1 MWPLSQAAAAV
12 DAQLVGSDAVFTG
25 VTTDSRT
32 LQSGD
37 LFVALPGPRFNGHDY
52 IEQAAQRG
60 AVAAMVSEKATAS
73 VTLLRVADCYVAL
86 GRLAAAWRA
95 QFPTP
100 LVAITGSNGKTT
112 VKEML
117 AAILRQHA
125 GASAVLATRG
135 NLNNNIGM
143 PLTLLRLRDTHR
155 FAVIEMGMNHSGEIS
170 YLTRLAQPQV
180 ALINNAQ
187 AAHLE
192 GLGTVEAVARA
203 KAEIFEGLSA
213 TGWALVNADDANL
226 ANLPKSTLKGQVLRF
241 GLDAPADVTASY
253 ELRVDG
259 SEMQLS
265 TPKGSFTVALKVP
278 GMHNVRNALAA
289 IAAAIA
295 LEIPISTISAGLANF
310 TGVAGRLQRK
320 PGLHGATIID
330 DTYNANPESVRAAIA
345 VLAAAT
351 GKKVLVMG
359 DMGELGAQAPGLH
372 GEVGVYAKQ
381 AKVDHLLTLGQFS
394 ANTAKSFGAG
404 AQHFERIEELLA
416 ELENL
421 LAPDVTVLVKGSRFM
436 QMERITKS
444 FET

>member
-1 MWPLSQAAAAV
+1 MWQLSQAAAAV
-12 DAQLVGSDAVFTG
+12 DAQLVGSDALFTG

-32 LQSGD
+32 LQAGD
-37 LFVALPGPRFNGHDY
+37 LFVALPGERFNGHDY

-60 AVAAMVSEKATAS
+60 AVAAMVSEKSTVS
-73 VTLLRVADCYVAL
+73 VSLLRVADCYAAL
-86 GRLAAAWRA
+86 GQLAAAWRT
-95 QFPTP
+95 QFTLPII
-100 LVAITGSNGKTT
+100 AITGSNGKTT

-117 AAILRQHA
+117 AAILREHA
-125 GASAVLATRG
+125 GSSAVLATRG

-143 PLTLLRLRDTHR
+143 PLTLLRLRESHR
-155 FAVIEMGMNHSGEIS
+155 YAVIEMGMNHRGEIS
-170 YLTRLAQPQV
+170 YLTRLARPQV

-192 GLGTVEAVARA
+192 GLGSVEAVARA
-203 KAEIFEGLSA
+203 KAEIFEGVTA
-213 TGWALVNADDANL
+213 TGWSLINADDTHL
-226 ANLPKSTLKGQVLRF
+226 TNLPTSILKGHILRF
-241 GLDAPADVTASY
+241 GLDSPADVTARY

-259 SEMQLS
+259 SDMQLS
-265 TPKGSFTVALKVP
+265 TPKGSFAVALKVP

-289 IAAAIA
+289 IAATIA
-295 LEIPISTISAGLANF
+295 LDIPAAAISAGLATF

-320 PGLHGATIID
+320 QGARGAMFID

-345 VLAAAT
+345 VLAATT
-351 GKKVLVMG
+351 GKKVLVLG

-372 GEVGVYAKQ
+372 GEVGFYAKQ
-381 AKVDHLLTLGQFS
+381 ARIDHLLTLGKFS
-394 ANTAKSFGAG
+394 ANTAQSFGEG

-444 FET
+444 FEA